1 MREVLTGAEQ
11 ILEVTKDRNN
21 KSREEKS
28 DDMEQENQEQ
38 VHFMVNLP
46 MINVAVMV
54 FEERLRNFIT
64 MLNIKPDIANCLLE
78 CNKETEVVR
87 PTLIL
92 EDFKCQKAPP

>member
-21 KSREEKS
+21 RSREEKS

-64 MLNIKPDIANCLLE
+64 MLNIKPDIANYLLE
-78 CNKETEVVR
+78 YNKETEVVR

-92 EDFKCQKAPP
+92 EDFKCQKASP